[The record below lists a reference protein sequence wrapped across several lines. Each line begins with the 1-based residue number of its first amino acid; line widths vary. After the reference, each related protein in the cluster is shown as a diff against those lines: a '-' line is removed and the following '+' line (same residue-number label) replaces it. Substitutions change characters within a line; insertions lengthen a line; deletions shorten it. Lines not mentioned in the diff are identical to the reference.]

1 MSAAKKRKVED
12 ECRAFNDEWTARYC
26 FANVGSKAVCLLCRE
41 CVSVF
46 KEYNLKRHHQTKHSD
61 FGHNFTCGQI
71 VCKLSS
77 FIFIIIMI
85 GQIGNNKLL
94 WK

>member
-46 KEYNLKRHHQTKHSD
+46 KEYN
-61 FGHNFTCGQI
+61 FTCGQI